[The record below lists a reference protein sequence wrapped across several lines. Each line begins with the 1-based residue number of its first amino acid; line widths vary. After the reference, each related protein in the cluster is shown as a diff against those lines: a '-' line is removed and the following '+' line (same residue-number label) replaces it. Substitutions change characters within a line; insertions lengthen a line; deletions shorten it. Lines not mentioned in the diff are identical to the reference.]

1 MAAIAGRALRLVKI
15 AGIEIEIDYSWLLV
29 FALVLWSLAAGY
41 FPEAYPGYAVSQ
53 YWIIGL
59 IAAVLFFS
67 SVLFHEL
74 CHAIVGNRLG
84 ESIDRITLFIFGGM
98 AHLKGEP
105 RCAEDELKIAAAGPL
120 SSMVLGLFF
129 WLVANAIAISG
140 NVPLLTAVFRYLAY
154 INIALAIFNLL
165 PGYPLDGGR
174 LLRAALWK
182 RWGSIERA
190 TARAADWGRTLAW
203 GLMAM
208 GVLEIFGGALVG
220 GIWLIFIG
228 LFLRGAAAS
237 GYQGTII
244 EQTLQRI
251 RVGDIMTSRPITL
264 EVETTIPDAVEN
276 YFLKLGHGGF
286 PVTAGGR
293 VVGML
298 SLQLIS
304 RCPVEERP
312 HKRVGDLMRP
322 LDASIEIGP
331 YESGLSA
338 MQKMNDSSSG
348 RLIVIDKGQ
357 FVGLITLSGI
367 TRFVQM
373 KTQLTST

>member
-1 MAAIAGRALRLVKI
+1 MAAIPRSAIRLVKI
-15 AGIEIEIDYSWLLV
+15 AGIQIDIDYSWLIV
-29 FALVLWSLAAGY
+29 FGLVLWSLAAGY
-41 FPEAYPGYAVSQ
+41 FPQAYPGYAASQ

-59 IAAVLFFS
+59 VAAVLFFS

-74 CHAIVGNRLG
+74 CHAMVGNRLG

-120 SSMVLGLFF
+120 SSIVLGVFF
-129 WLVANAIAISG
+129 WLVANATAIAGQFS
-140 NVPLLTAVFRYLAY
+140 LWTAVFRYLAF
-154 INIALAIFNLL
+154 INVALAIFNLL

-203 GLMAM
+203 GLMAL
-208 GVLEIFGGALVG
+208 GILEIFGGALVG
-220 GIWLIFIG
+220 GLWLIFIG

-237 GYQGTII
+237 GYQGTIV

-251 RVGDIMTSRPITL
+251 RVGDIMTARPITL
-264 EVETTIPDAVEN
+264 DAEIAIPDAVEN

-286 PVTAGGR
+286 PVTAEGR
-293 VVGML
+293 VVGIL

-312 HKRVGDLMRP
+312 HKRARDLMRP

-331 YESGLSA
+331 SESGLAA
-338 MQKMNDSSSG
+338 MQQMNDVNSG
-348 RLIVIDKGQ
+348 RLIVIDNGQ

-373 KTQLTST
+373 KTQLAAA

>member
-1 MAAIAGRALRLVKI
+1 MAAIPKSAIRLVKI
-15 AGIEIEIDYSWLLV
+15 AGIQIDIDYSWLIV
-29 FALVLWSLAAGY
+29 FGLVLWSLAAGY
-41 FPEAYPGYAVSQ
+41 FPQAYPGYATSQ

-59 IAAVLFFS
+59 VAAVLFFS

-74 CHAIVGNRLG
+74 CHAVVGNRLG

-120 SSMVLGLFF
+120 SSIVLGAFF
-129 WLVANAIAISG
+129 WLVANATAIAGQFS
-140 NVPLLTAVFRYLAY
+140 LWTAVFRYLAF
-154 INIALAIFNLL
+154 INVALAIFNLL

-203 GLMAM
+203 GLMAL
-208 GVLEIFGGALVG
+208 GVLEIFAGALVG
-220 GIWLIFIG
+220 GLWLIFIG

-251 RVGDIMTSRPITL
+251 RVGDIMTARPITL
-264 EVETTIPDAVEN
+264 DAEMAIPDAVEN

-286 PVTAGGR
+286 PVIAAGR
-293 VVGML
+293 VVGIL

-304 RCPVEERP
+304 RCPVEARSG
-312 HKRVGDLMRP
+312 KRVADLMRP
-322 LDASIEIGP
+322 LDPSTEISAS
-331 YESGLSA
+331 ESGLTA
-338 MQKMNDSSSG
+338 MQKMNEASSG
-348 RLIVIDKGQ
+348 RLIVIDDGK

-373 KTQLTST
+373 KTQLAAA

>member
-29 FALVLWSLAAGY
+29 FGLVLWSLAAGY
-41 FPEAYPGYAVSQ
+41 FPQAYPGYATAQ
-53 YWIIGL
+53 YWVIGL

-120 SSMVLGLFF
+120 SSLVLGLFF
-129 WLVANAIAISG
+129 WLVANASAIGGS
-140 NVPLLTAVFRYLAY
+140 VTLFTAVFRYLAY
-154 INIALAIFNLL
+154 INVALAIFNLL

-203 GLMAM
+203 GLMAL

-237 GYQGTII
+237 GYQGTIV

-251 RVGDIMTSRPITL
+251 RVGDIMTARPITL
-264 EVETTIPDAVEN
+264 DAQVAIPDAVEN

-286 PVTAGGR
+286 PVTAEGR
-293 VVGML
+293 VVGIL

-304 RCPVEERP
+304 RCPIEERP
-312 HKRVGDLMRP
+312 HKRVSDLMRA
-322 LDASIEIGP
+322 LDSSIEIAP
-331 YESGLSA
+331 SESGLSA

-373 KTQLTST
+373 KTQLAQA